1 MFKAAQDPGAGH
13 VISARCRGSRWM
25 ANLFVAGQWSFSTF
39 PSQFSQVSSTANCY
53 VGWSCEHVAFDPE
66 QIIFR
71 RAHRELG
78 REEEEEE

>member
-1 MFKAAQDPGAGH
+1 
-13 VISARCRGSRWM
+13 
-25 ANLFVAGQWSFSTF
+25 
-39 PSQFSQVSSTANCY
+39 

-78 REEEEEE
+78 REEEEEEESNSNWSELHRNTRFPSSKEE